1 MDQEKDTAYTKTET
15 HDEILLA
22 ALKLFAEKGYFNT
35 SLTDIAEAA
44 GIKTA
49 GAIYHHFKHKQM
61 IATALYANILDSLN
75 ISVDEIRRKNAK
87 PSEQLHG
94 IVDLLFKLTD
104 DAPAIMQFL
113 LMLKINEFLP
123 EAKPLL
129 ETAAFIKIIKII
141 RTGINE
147 GEIRNIDPLLANAYF
162 FGIIHNT
169 LRMVLTGALDK
180 KAEAYQ
186 SQTWLIAWNAIA
198 KK

>member
-1 MDQEKDTAYTKTET
+1 MDQEKNTTHNKTQ
-15 HDEILLA
+15 DEILLA
-22 ALKLFAEKGYFNT
+22 ALSLFAEKGYFNT
-35 SLTDIAEAA
+35 SLTDIAEAS

-75 ISVDEIRRKNAK
+75 ISIDEIRRKNQK
-87 PSEQLHG
+87 PSEQLPG
-94 IVDLLFKLTD
+94 VVDLLFKLTD
-104 DAPAIMQFL
+104 DAPAVMQFL
-113 LMLKINEFLP
+113 LLLKINEFLP
-123 EAKPLL
+123 EAKPLI

-141 RTGINE
+141 RAGISE

-180 KAEAYQ
+180 KAEAYL

>member
-1 MDQEKDTAYTKTET
+1 MDQEKDTHTKTET
-15 HDEILLA
+15 QDEILLV

-35 SLTDIAEAA
+35 SLTDIAEAS

-49 GAIYHHFKHKQM
+49 SAIYHHFKHKQM

-75 ISVDEIRRKNAK
+75 ISIDEIRRKNQK
-87 PSEQLHG
+87 PSEQLHA
-94 IVDLLFKLTD
+94 IVDLFFKLTD
-104 DAPAIMQFL
+104 EAPAVMKFL
-113 LMLKINEFLP
+113 LILKINEFLP
-123 EAKPLL
+123 EAKPLI

-141 RTGINE
+141 RNGISE
-147 GEIRNIDPLLANAYF
+147 GEIRNIDPLLAQAYF
-162 FGIIHNT
+162 FGIIQNT

-180 KAEAYQ
+180 KAESYQ

>member
-1 MDQEKDTAYTKTET
+1 MDQEKDTHTKTET
-15 HDEILLA
+15 QDEILLA

-35 SLTDIAEAA
+35 SLSDIAEAS

-49 GAIYHHFKHKQM
+49 SAIYHHFKHKQM

-75 ISVDEIRRKNAK
+75 ISIDEIRRKNQK
-87 PSEQLHG
+87 PSEQLHAV
-94 IVDLLFKLTD
+94 VDLFFKLTD
-104 DAPAIMQFL
+104 EAPEIMQFL
-113 LMLKINEFLP
+113 LILKINEFLP

-129 ETAAFIKIIKII
+129 ETAAFVKIIKVI
-141 RTGINE
+141 RNGISE
-147 GEIRNIDPLLANAYF
+147 GEIRNIDPLLAQTYF
-162 FGIIHNT
+162 FGIIQNT